1 MKPESKKLCNFHRDS
16 PGVNS
21 SICKL
26 RRNYGYVDL
35 RVLLDPNYVEEKAHS
50 DSDSDSEDEDASS
63 SYIAN
68 NKDKAA
74 SAYDFSELSKAMYL
88 SVIND
93 GASSS
98 SSSSSSSSDANNVG
112 AANKDNGTT
121 ASTFNFSKLSEAMHD
136 IQEKERQEALARLR
150 LFRPPMLRSN
160 AHPIPPQTMQLH
172 LLKQKHSQEDATH

>member
-1 MKPESKKLCNFHRDS
+1 MKPESKKLRNFHTDS

-35 RVLLDPNYVEEKAHS
+35 RVLLDPNYVEEKAYN
-50 DSDSDSEDEDASS
+50 DSDSDNEDEDASS

-93 GASSS
+93 GA
-98 SSSSSSSSDANNVG
+98 SSSDANNVG

-150 LFRPPMLRSN
+150 LFRPPMLRYN

>member
-1 MKPESKKLCNFHRDS
+1 MKPESKKLCNFHMGS

-50 DSDSDSEDEDASS
+50 DGEDEDASS

-74 SAYDFSELSKAMYL
+74 SAYDFSELSKAMNL

-93 GASSS
+93 GA
-98 SSSSSSSSDANNVG
+98 SSSSSSSDANNVG

-136 IQEKERQEALARLR
+136 IQENERQEALARLR
-150 LFRPPMLRSN
+150 LFRPPMLRCN

>member
-1 MKPESKKLCNFHRDS
+1 MKPESKKLCNFHTDF

-35 RVLLDPNYVEEKAHS
+35 RVLLDPNYVEEKAY
-50 DSDSDSEDEDASS
+50 SDSEDEDASS

-93 GASSS
+93 G

-112 AANKDNGTT
+112 NANKDNGTT

-150 LFRPPMLRSN
+150 LFRPPMLRYN

-172 LLKQKHSQEDATH
+172 LLKQKHSQEDATHWS

>member
-1 MKPESKKLCNFHRDS
+1 MKPESKKLCNFHTDF

-35 RVLLDPNYVEEKAHS
+35 RVLLDPNYVEEKAYS
-50 DSDSDSEDEDASS
+50 DNEDEDDSP
-63 SYIAN
+63 SYIVN
-68 NKDKAA
+68 YKDKAA
-74 SAYDFSELSKAMYL
+74 PAYDFSELSKAMYL

-93 GASSS
+93 GA
-98 SSSSSSSSDANNVG
+98 SSSDANNVG

-150 LFRPPMLRSN
+150 LFRPPMLRCN

>member
-1 MKPESKKLCNFHRDS
+1 MKPESKKLCNFHTDF

-26 RRNYGYVDL
+26 RRNYGHVDL
-35 RVLLDPNYVEEKAHS
+35 RVLLDPNYVEEKAY
-50 DSDSDSEDEDASS
+50 SDSEDEDASS

-88 SVIND
+88 SEIND
-93 GASSS
+93 AASSS
-98 SSSSSSSSDANNVG
+98 SSSDGNNVG

-150 LFRPPMLRSN
+150 LFRPPMLRYN

>member
-1 MKPESKKLCNFHRDS
+1 MTATC
-16 PGVNS
+16 GA
-21 SICKL
+21 
-26 RRNYGYVDL
+26 RNIELVKNLGADE
-35 RVLLDPNYVEEKAHS
+35 VLDYI
-50 DSDSDSEDEDASS
+50 ASS

-93 GASSS
+93 G

-112 AANKDNGTT
+112 NANKDNGTT

-150 LFRPPMLRSN
+150 LFRPPMLRYN

>member
-1 MKPESKKLCNFHRDS
+1 MKPESKKLCNFHTDF

-26 RRNYGYVDL
+26 RRNYGHVDL
-35 RVLLDPNYVEEKAHS
+35 RVLLDPNYVEEKAY
-50 DSDSDSEDEDASS
+50 SDSEDEDASS

-68 NKDKAA
+68 DKDKAA

-88 SVIND
+88 SEIND
-93 GASSS
+93 AA
-98 SSSSSSSSDANNVG
+98 SSSSSSDANNVG

-150 LFRPPMLRSN
+150 LFRPPMLRYN

>member
-1 MKPESKKLCNFHRDS
+1 MKPESKKLCNFHTDS

-35 RVLLDPNYVEEKAHS
+35 RVLLDPNYVEEKAYS
-50 DSDSDSEDEDASS
+50 DGEDEDDSP

-68 NKDKAA
+68 NKDKAD
-74 SAYDFSELSKAMYL
+74 SAYGFSELSKAMHH

-93 GASSS
+93 AAA
-98 SSSSSSSSDANNVG
+98 SSSSSDANNAG
-112 AANKDNGTT
+112 TANKDNGTT
-121 ASTFNFSKLSEAMHD
+121 ASTYNFSKLSEAMHD

-150 LFRPPMLRSN
+150 LFRPPMLRLIQF
-160 AHPIPPQTMQLH
+160 HH
-172 LLKQKHSQEDATH
+172 KQCNSIY

>member
-1 MKPESKKLCNFHRDS
+1 MKPESKKLCNFHTDF

-26 RRNYGYVDL
+26 RRNYGHVDL
-35 RVLLDPNYVEEKAHS
+35 RVLLDPNYVEEKAY
-50 DSDSDSEDEDASS
+50 SDSEDEDASS

-93 GASSS
+93 G

-112 AANKDNGTT
+112 NANKDNGTT

-150 LFRPPMLRSN
+150 LFRPPMLRYN

>member
-1 MKPESKKLCNFHRDS
+1 MKPESKKLCNFHTDF

-26 RRNYGYVDL
+26 RRNYGHVDL
-35 RVLLDPNYVEEKAHS
+35 RVLLDPNYVEEKAY
-50 DSDSDSEDEDASS
+50 SDSEDEDASS

-88 SVIND
+88 SEIND
-93 GASSS
+93 AA

-150 LFRPPMLRSN
+150 LFRPPMLRYN

>member
-1 MKPESKKLCNFHRDS
+1 MKPESKKLRNFHTDS

-35 RVLLDPNYVEEKAHS
+35 RVLLDPNYVEEKVYS
-50 DSDSDSEDEDASS
+50 DSDSDNEDEDASS

-68 NKDKAA
+68 NKDQAA

-93 GASSS
+93 GA
-98 SSSSSSSSDANNVG
+98 SSSSDANNVG

-150 LFRPPMLRSN
+150 LFRSPMLRCN
-160 AHPIPPQTMQLH
+160 AHPIPPQIMQLH

>member
-1 MKPESKKLCNFHRDS
+1 MKPESKKLCNFHTDF

-26 RRNYGYVDL
+26 RRNYGHVDL
-35 RVLLDPNYVEEKAHS
+35 RVLLDPNYVEEKAY
-50 DSDSDSEDEDASS
+50 SDSEDEDASS

-93 GASSS
+93 GSSS

-150 LFRPPMLRSN
+150 LFRPPMLRYN

>member
-1 MKPESKKLCNFHRDS
+1 MKPESKKLCNFHTDF

-26 RRNYGYVDL
+26 RRNYGHVDL
-35 RVLLDPNYVEEKAHS
+35 RVLLDPNYVEEKAY
-50 DSDSDSEDEDASS
+50 SDSEDEDASS

-68 NKDKAA
+68 DKDKAA

-88 SVIND
+88 SEIND
-93 GASSS
+93 AA
-98 SSSSSSSSDANNVG
+98 SSSSSSDANNVG

-150 LFRPPMLRSN
+150 LFRPPMLRYN

-172 LLKQKHSQEDATH
+172 LLKQKHSQEDATHWS

>member
-1 MKPESKKLCNFHRDS
+1 MKPESKKLCNFHTDF

-26 RRNYGYVDL
+26 RRNYGHVDL
-35 RVLLDPNYVEEKAHS
+35 RVLLDPNYVEEKAY
-50 DSDSDSEDEDASS
+50 SDSEDEDASS

-88 SVIND
+88 SEIND
-93 GASSS
+93 AA
-98 SSSSSSSSDANNVG
+98 SSSSSSDANNVG

-150 LFRPPMLRSN
+150 LFRPPMLRYN

>member
-1 MKPESKKLCNFHRDS
+1 MKPESKKLCNFHTDF

-35 RVLLDPNYVEEKAHS
+35 RVLLDPNYVEEKAY
-50 DSDSDSEDEDASS
+50 SDSEDEDASS

-88 SVIND
+88 SEIND
-93 GASSS
+93 AA
-98 SSSSSSSSDANNVG
+98 SSSSSSDANNVG
-112 AANKDNGTT
+112 NANKDNGTT

-150 LFRPPMLRSN
+150 LFRPPMLRYN

>member
-1 MKPESKKLCNFHRDS
+1 MKPESKKLCNFHTDF

-26 RRNYGYVDL
+26 RRNYGHVDL
-35 RVLLDPNYVEEKAHS
+35 RVLLDPNYVEEKAY
-50 DSDSDSEDEDASS
+50 SDSEDEDASS

-88 SVIND
+88 SEIND
-93 GASSS
+93 AA
-98 SSSSSSSSDANNVG
+98 SSSSSSDANNVG

-150 LFRPPMLRSN
+150 LFRPPMLRYN

-172 LLKQKHSQEDATH
+172 LLKQKHSQEDATHWS

>member
-1 MKPESKKLCNFHRDS
+1 MKPESKKLCNFHTDF

-21 SICKL
+21 SIRKL

-35 RVLLDPNYVEEKAHS
+35 RVLLDPNYVEEKAY
-50 DSDSDSEDEDASS
+50 SDSEDEDASS

-98 SSSSSSSSDANNVG
+98 DANNVG
-112 AANKDNGTT
+112 NANKENGTT

-150 LFRPPMLRSN
+150 LFRPPMLRYN

-172 LLKQKHSQEDATH
+172 LLKQKHSQEDATHWS